1 MTDSILDPT
10 VETFYAAV
18 ANLDSENVW
27 ENAIKE
33 VFAAIAPS
41 SPIPSDIDYALDGFS
56 RALDA
61 IIETWNSIA
70 PDQSHLGD
78 AHGGSEDAR

>member
-1 MTDSILDPT
+1 MTDSVLDPT
-10 VETFYAAV
+10 VEKFYAAV

-33 VFAAIAPS
+33 VFAAIAPAL
-41 SPIPSDIDYALDGFS
+41 PIPSDIDYALDGFG

-61 IIETWNSIA
+61 ITETWNSIH
-70 PDQSHLGD
+70 PNDEE
-78 AHGGSEDAR
+78 EDR